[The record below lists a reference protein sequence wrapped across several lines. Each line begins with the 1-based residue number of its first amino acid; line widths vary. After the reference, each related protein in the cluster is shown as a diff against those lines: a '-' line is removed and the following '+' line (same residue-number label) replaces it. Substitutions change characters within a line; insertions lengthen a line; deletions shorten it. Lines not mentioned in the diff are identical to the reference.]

1 MKSLSESLFDS
12 ETQMT
17 ESLFDNDIATKNILF
32 GDMLEFQSVSG
43 YGDLTNILDLF
54 SKPKL
59 KKAANGKIYKDVN
72 NYVDK
77 YYNIDDDNEKL
88 KYIASIIL
96 NLPWKPEILQSSLHL
111 AYHDEINSIFKDII
125 SRGRLGKT
133 VGFSF
138 SYDEADNILTLKITH
153 TKFDS
158 PQFLWIKFK
167 EK

>member
-1 MKSLSESLFDS
+1 MKSLQESLFDS
-12 ETQMT
+12 
-17 ESLFDNDIATKNILF
+17 DIATKNILF
-32 GDMLEFQSVSG
+32 GDMLEFQCISH
-43 YGDLTNILDLF
+43 YGDLTDILDLF
-54 SKPKL
+54 SEPKL
-59 KKAANGKIYKDVN
+59 KKAANGKIYKDVD

-77 YYNIDDDNEKL
+77 YYNITGYKEKL
-88 KYIASIIL
+88 KYIISIIL
-96 NLPWKPEILQSSLHL
+96 NLPWKSETIRSISPL

-138 SYDEADNILTLKITH
+138 SYDEVNDILTLRITY
-153 TKFDS
+153 TKFNS